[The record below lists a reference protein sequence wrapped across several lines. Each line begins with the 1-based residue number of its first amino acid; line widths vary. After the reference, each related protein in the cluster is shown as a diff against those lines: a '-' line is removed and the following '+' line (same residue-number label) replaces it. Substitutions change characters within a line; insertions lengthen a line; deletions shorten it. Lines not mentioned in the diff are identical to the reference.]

1 MKKCLFTGGL
11 GKLCSTDKFGCF
23 TYQFRRCE
31 HKKRS
36 NSTMSKRRAE
46 AIGAVAKEEQK

>member
-1 MKKCLFTGGL
+1 LESYAQQINLAASHTNLGVVTG
-11 GKLCSTDKFGCF
+11 
-23 TYQFRRCE
+23 E
-31 HKKRS
+31 HKRRS